1 MDEAINDGVD
11 LMSIS
16 IERDATSYFDDL
28 IVISAF
34 HAMMKGIW
42 TTCSWGNNGPY
53 ANIVEN
59 TAPWIMTVGASSM
72 DRWFSTLFKLG
83 NGIETDISPFFLF
96 GKVYKVLGSV

>member
-16 IERDATSYFDDL
+16 IERDATSYFDDP

-42 TTCSWGNNGPY
+42 TTCSGGNNGPY

-59 TAPWIMTVGASSM
+59 VAPWIMTVGASGV
-72 DRWFSTLFKLG
+72 DRWFSTPIKLG
-83 NGIETDISPFFLF
+83 SGIETDLSPFFLF

>member
-11 LMSIS
+11 LMSIF
-16 IERDATSYFDDL
+16 IERDATSYFDNP
-28 IVISAF
+28 IAINAF

-42 TTCSWGNNGPY
+42 TTCLGGNNGPC

-59 TAPWIMTVGASSM
+59 AAPWIMTVGASSM

-83 NGIETDISPFFLF
+83 NGIETDVSPFFLF
-96 GKVYKVLGSV
+96 GKVYKVLGSI